1 MLHHGSVGRVQSQEC
16 YFMFSSI
23 DVFFV
28 NFHKKKLVFIVF
40 ISFFNEVSNLL
51 CTVYFW
57 KRHNVL
63 YANIICFY
71 FLWLTLTLLP
81 VLFLSQPFDPNISI
95 YLIVSQMFPQSRSN
109 LSTFFMSLFKIIT
122 CFFE

>member
-81 VLFLSQPFDPNISI
+81 VLFLSQPFDPNIYMFNRFTNVSTISI
-95 YLIVSQMFPQSRSN
+95 KFINIFYVFV
-109 LSTFFMSLFKIIT
+109 
-122 CFFE
+122 